1 MLTEYLSW
9 HWCLYVNV
17 VFAVIALVGAA
28 LCLPRHEKD
37 AEAKTLDRKGAI
49 LVTAGLFFLVYGF
62 SSSESNGW
70 GDALTVSFL
79 TIGVAL
85 LALFT
90 WVQSKV
96 AHPLLPLRILTDRMR
111 GTSYLVMLISAIGMF
126 GIFLFLTYYL
136 QSTLGYTP
144 IETGLAF
151 LPMVGAL
158 ASTAAVCGSVL
169 AARVSPKIL
178 VSAGLAV
185 AALGMVLLTT
195 IAVDS
200 NYLTGILPGLLV
212 VGVGLG
218 AVFSNAM
225 GLATLGVDADDAGVA
240 SATVNT
246 AQQVGGSIGIAL
258 LSSVAASAATGYVA
272 DNPPTAEQLAA
283 AGGQSAFAQQL
294 ADGATIAS
302 YHTAF
307 WWAAAFFAVGAV
319 LAAVLYRNE
328 IPAADPDAVP
338 VLAH

>member
-1 MLTEYLSW
+1 
-9 HWCLYVNV
+9 VNV
-17 VFAVIALVGAA
+17 VFAVFALIGAA
-28 LCLPRHEKD
+28 LYLPRHEKSVD
-37 AEAKTLDRKGAI
+37 SKALDWKGTI

-70 GDALTVSFL
+70 ADAMTVSFL
-79 TIGVAL
+79 TLGVVL
-85 LALFT
+85 LGLFT
-90 WVQSKV
+90 WVQTKV

-111 GTSYLVMLISAIGMF
+111 GTSYLVLLISAIGMF

-158 ASTAAVCGSVL
+158 AITAGVCGSVL
-169 AARVSPKIL
+169 SARVSPKIL
-178 VSAGLAV
+178 VSAGLV
-185 AALGMVLLTT
+185 LAALGMVLLTT

-200 NYLTGILPGLLV
+200 AYVTGILPGLLV

-225 GLATLGVDADDAGVA
+225 GLTTLGVDADDAGVA

-246 AQQVGGSIGIAL
+246 AQQVGGSIGVAL
-258 LSSVAASAATGYVA
+258 LSSVAASAAGNYVA
-272 DNPPTAEQLAA
+272 DNTPTAAQVAA
-283 AGGQSAFAQQL
+283 AGGPNAAAQQL
-294 ADGATIAS
+294 ADGATMAS

-307 WWAAAFFAVGAV
+307 WWAAAFFAVAAV

-328 IPAADPDAVP
+328 IPAVDPDAVP